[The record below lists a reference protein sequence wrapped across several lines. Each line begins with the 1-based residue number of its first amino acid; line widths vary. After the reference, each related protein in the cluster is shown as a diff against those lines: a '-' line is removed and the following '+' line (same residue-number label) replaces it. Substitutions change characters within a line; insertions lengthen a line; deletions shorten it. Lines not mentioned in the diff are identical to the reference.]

1 MKKTRKQSSKSKA
14 NGSSSTLKVV
24 SVKVVKPKAHKD
36 VYTLVLLLSFLF
48 FLVATTMIYL
58 DIVSYK

>member
-1 MKKTRKQSSKSKA
+1 MKKTRKQSSKSEA
-14 NGSSSTLKVV
+14 NGSSSALKGV
-24 SVKVVKPKAHKD
+24 STKVVKPKAHKD

-58 DIVSYK
+58 DLASYK

>member
-14 NGSSSTLKVV
+14 NGSSLAPKGV
-24 SVKVVKPKAHKD
+24 SAKAVKPKAHKD

-58 DIVSYK
+58 DLASYK